1 VPSKYPSLKFS
12 KKMIPISSVIDLCSF
27 GASKAETK
35 ASTHTTVSSVQ
46 MLAVQLQFGV
56 RSEVKML
63 PSFLKCFPRVETL
76 VVEVTPSRSPFIDI
90 RIIITIL
97 HKIAA
102 A

>member
-1 VPSKYPSLKFS
+1 
-12 KKMIPISSVIDLCSF
+12 
-27 GASKAETK
+27 
-35 ASTHTTVSSVQ
+35 
-46 MLAVQLQFGV
+46 
-56 RSEVKML
+56 ML